1 MTLVRG
7 MKAYL
12 LLKRIST
19 KLHSVLV
26 A

>member
-1 MTLVRG
+1 MQG

-12 LLKRIST
+12 LR
-19 KLHSVLV
+19 